1 MENNDKDTI
10 KRNILLFLREKYFKQ
25 LLWLN
30 TIDINNVNWQA
41 VFFFW

>member
-25 LLWLN
+25 LLWLI

-41 VFFFW
+41 VFFFR